1 MLIWVNI
8 LKTGMIDL
16 SKIQVSYTILNKL
29 LVTTVHIIY
38 FLTLAKDSTWKTKL
52 RLKTKKKMF
61 IKYT

>member
-38 FLTLAKDSTWKTKL
+38 FITLAKDSA
-52 RLKTKKKMF
+52 
-61 IKYT
+61 